1 MKDIKALRSRR
12 NKLLALK
19 TKIDRQIKT
28 ITNDILSH
36 PELGIDVQTLSNKG
50 GSATSGGINVAY
62 SRSIEWD
69 QEYLGSIKDTIPAS
83 AWPFK
88 TKEVLG
94 LKDFQNYCMESPDLG
109 KILQKG
115 AITKISK
122 SPRIVEKE

>member
-50 GSATSGGINVAY
+50 GSATSG
-62 SRSIEWD
+62 
-69 QEYLGSIKDTIPAS
+69 
-83 AWPFK
+83 
-88 TKEVLG
+88 
-94 LKDFQNYCMESPDLG
+94 
-109 KILQKG
+109 
-115 AITKISK
+115 
-122 SPRIVEKE
+122 